1 MYIYMCVCMYI
12 CVYIYTCVCVCI
24 YIHICMYVYVCM
36 YVYPYICAYMY
47 ICMFLYMYVYMQVPC
62 SRADVFNNTGLS
74 LLEKRLLMKF
84 LNFAADYEQ
93 HSGEFVGVY
102 HSCVL

>member
-1 MYIYMCVCMYI
+1 
-12 CVYIYTCVCVCI
+12 
-24 YIHICMYVYVCM
+24 
-36 YVYPYICAYMY
+36 MY

-93 HSGEFVGVY
+93 HSGEFVGV
-102 HSCVL
+102 